1 MAHKLPKKLIT
12 SVTKSNGIIHIMT
25 FWNERFKALAE
36 EFPNAK
42 VNKYQTDILAAN
54 FVQHPYWS
62 DVIVASYF
70 FGDIFSDLGPAVAG
84 SIGIA
89 AFANIIPEKEF
100 PFMFEPVHGLV
111 PDTAGK
117 RIANPIGI
125 PGPFRWCWAF

>member
-1 MAHKLPKKLIT
+1 MAQKPPKKHIT
-12 SVTKSNGIIHIMT
+12 SVTTSNEIIHIMT
-25 FWNERFKALAE
+25 FWNERYKALAE

-54 FVQHPYWS
+54 FAQHPDWS

-84 SIGIA
+84 NIGIA
-89 AFANIIPEKEF
+89 ALANINPEKEF
-100 PFMFEPVHGLV
+100 PFMFEPVHGSV

-117 RIANPIGI
+117 GIANPIGI
-125 PGPFRWCWAF
+125 PGPLRWCCAF